1 MQSMRING
9 DEAVAF
15 GHCLYYGHNNPP
27 SGFIA
32 FVLLI
37 TVTGGYLIDGSIE
50 TGANDMTRSRLNSP
64 VHRTG
69 DATAHGD

>member
-1 MQSMRING
+1 MRING

-15 GHCLYYGHNNPP
+15 GDCLYYGHSKSPP

-32 FVLLI
+32 FVLFI

-50 TGANDMTRSRLNSP
+50 PGANDMTRSRLNSP